1 MGFNGSAISRLDRFH
16 FDYVV
21 MPHKQNAARRHH
33 IAKMEFRVT
42 NWPEYEAGLRHSGT
56 AKLIIPPRLT
66 AVQSGDTG
74 PPSQRDRH
82 IMAIA
87 ERGRLNWQAATS
99 YGKRAL
105 IETTIGRYKTLI
117 GPRLRARW
125 FAAQQTEVAI
135 GCAVLN
141 CKLASGRPESG
152 RRQNRQ
158 S

>member
-1 MGFNGSAISRLDRFH
+1 M
-16 FDYVV
+16 
-21 MPHKQNAARRHH
+21 
-33 IAKMEFRVT
+33 RVT
-42 NWPEYEAGLRHSGT
+42 NWPEYEAGLLSQVSPLLDPADGEIARFTADGAYDAKATYEKVLRHSGA

-105 IETTIGRYKTLI
+105 IETIGRYETLI
-117 GPRLRARW
+117 GPRLRARC

-135 GCAVLN
+135 VCAVLN
-141 CKLASGRPESG
+141 RALTSGRPESG
-152 RRQNRQ
+152 RRHNRQ
-158 S
+158 P